1 MKLGLR
7 LDAVPAQRVLKNA
20 RAQEKDLSMASS
32 LGRAAARKRAG
43 AEAGAVRAAAGGEG
57 GGGHGGG
64 QGGSEGGA
72 RSRAPHT
79 SRRRALAVLRRG
91 VWCCY
96 VVSCFAVVFAL
107 LVNFMRELTRT
118 HYAPTDISPPPR
130 TSAPHRG
137 PMR

>member
-1 MKLGLR
+1 
-7 LDAVPAQRVLKNA
+7 
-20 RAQEKDLSMASS
+20 MASS

-79 SRRRALAVLRRG
+79 IAPPRARCAAPGRLVLLCR
-91 VWCCY
+91 
-96 VVSCFAVVFAL
+96 VVFCSR
-107 LVNFMRELTRT
+107 VCVT
-118 HYAPTDISPPPR
+118 
-130 TSAPHRG
+130 G
-137 PMR
+137 